1 MEICLV
7 FEIRE
12 NKEKKLIAML
22 KNKKKMENWLSL
34 FGNENKP
41 YELWLS
47 YTLQS
52 SWNYNENRWKR
63 N

>member
-41 YELWLS
+41 YELWMG

-52 SWNYNENRWKR
+52 SWNYKENRWKR